1 MLITFWWNEEGWR
14 VNQVIHL
21 NYILKNPIFQFLE
34 RCKTTHAL
42 GRPGQVDEV
51 ANTIA
56 FLASD
61 SASFIT
67 GAQIPVDGGRHA
79 MCPRWGIHL
88 ADSVI
93 DGAKSR
99 LFHLMIVMLFKS
111 IPSIALVSVCASVF
125 RHCIAFVSK
134 RDLQIKIGNI
144 KKCFVLFE
152 NHLKLNFL
160 TMYDAI

>member
-1 MLITFWWNEEGWR
+1 M
-14 VNQVIHL
+14 
-21 NYILKNPIFQFLE
+21 
-34 RCKTTHAL
+34 
-42 GRPGQVDEV
+42 
-51 ANTIA
+51 
-56 FLASD
+56 
-61 SASFIT
+61 
-67 GAQIPVDGGRHA
+67 
-79 MCPRWGIHL
+79 
-88 ADSVI
+88 I

-111 IPSIALVSVCASVF
+111 IPSIALVYVCALVF

-152 NHLKLNFL
+152 NHLKLNFV